1 MISSYKNQKCNNE
14 HSNRKTS
21 NTPLNKSENHK
32 HKITTFVPITDIDSN
47 ELLKQ
52 FWYRMTAIRQQIN
65 EWREGLL
72 TPNKNDVLLNLIP
85 NENAFAID
93 DVYLEEKVFSIDE
106 NPFLKKVFKQ
116 HQTSIKESG
125 SPIFGISK
133 GKISFEFENQTFQMP
148 FLLADASIHR
158 NRFNGKFEI
167 KQTEDFYINPLLLNT
182 LSLNELSSEIE
193 EAAQHLEELGLKTT
207 IENGIWVA
215 NFHPHRFVLQ
225 KEFDAILDA
234 PQFSESLKSLFGE
247 SREIEEF
254 SLSDH
259 YLFPSDV
266 SQQVAIE
273 KVKDNH
279 TVIQGPPGTGKSQV
293 IANLI
298 GKVLGEGKSA
308 LLVAEKSVALQV
320 IYDKMKEKNLH
331 HFSVFYH
338 HELKAKQFIRSLQS
352 TWNFI
357 ESLPTKQIMVGEQS
371 NLLEQSLDLTL
382 DRLRQE
388 DLIGGI
394 SFSEFKS
401 KYNSQ
406 DDTIYLSKK
415 PTIPTWEK
423 EKIVLET
430 LNKNDFSTIGS
441 WLQLNISQY
450 SIADIQQAVE
460 KTIQNIKSL
469 KDKEI
474 SAADIE
480 HKIKL
485 TGLVS
490 LFYHNDQVLPI
501 SVFENESKLQKQFL
515 KLYNSFKT
523 LIEKEAELK
532 PEEGLWDKSFSLTE
546 LNEYIL
552 ALSSTNR
559 FNIKSWMTKQKLSKF
574 THLSMLD
581 TKKALENLVE
591 LNSVKRDLI
600 STKEKLRKLK
610 LPDEIAVLNHINY
623 AINRINSA
631 DKNDIQLLVEMS
643 KNDRLKLKKSG
654 HILGE
659 LHYSLRHYFTLK
671 DEPILE
677 QLESI
682 EKEIPLVIE
691 NISRLKEISNE
702 SKIVLQKTE
711 SLEEA
716 DSAIYN
722 SHWKD
727 FKGQFPTLAEITGE
741 KMNYRIETVIQSFN
755 EESESFGESITQ
767 EIKRKFE
774 QFHTL
779 LQTPAP
785 KLNEAEKELKKDIR
799 KGKSILV
806 KAFDKKRVFPSVR
819 ELLESEARLW
829 IQVLH
834 PVFLCSPY
842 SVAKSLPIDYQ
853 FDLAVFDEASQ
864 IPLSHIVGTVQRSKR
879 IVISGDQQQ
888 MAPQFYFQKKT
899 LHQADALHHASFYWE
914 NVILTHHYR
923 SVHPSLI
930 AFSNKYFYENQLK
943 TFPTPN
949 PQKPI
954 ELITTDGIFNE
965 RTNEKEAE
973 IVAKII
979 IDKIK
984 NAAFNFGLV
993 AFSQT
998 QLKAILEKIPT
1009 NYLDQL
1015 EDKDS
1020 IFIQSLE
1027 NVQGDQC
1034 EHLIISLGYAK
1045 DNNGDFHKRFGPL
1058 NQEQGHRRLNVLM
1071 SRAISKITFVR
1082 SVTSADFSIS
1092 NNEGV
1097 ESLRKLMLFLEQ
1109 EENTEIESSFTHG
1122 IERKENSLFI
1132 KAIASIFKSG
1142 HEVVDFYRTSV
1153 SRGWGVEIVM

>member
-1 MISSYKNQKCNNE
+1 
-14 HSNRKTS
+14 
-21 NTPLNKSENHK
+21 
-32 HKITTFVPITDIDSN
+32 
-47 ELLKQ
+47 
-52 FWYRMTAIRQQIN
+52 MTAIRKQIN

-72 TPNKNDVLLNLIP
+72 TPNKNDVLLNLLP
-85 NENAFAID
+85 NENAFSID
-93 DVYLEEKVFSIDE
+93 TFYQEEKTFSMEE

-133 GKISFEFENQTFQMP
+133 GKISFEFENQTFEMP
-148 FLLADASIHR
+148 YLLADASIHR

-182 LSLNELSSEIE
+182 LSLEEISSEIE

-234 PQFSESLKSLFGE
+234 PYFSESLKSLFGE
-247 SREIEEF
+247 SSENEEL

-266 SQQVAIE
+266 SQQSAIE
-273 KVKDNH
+273 KVKANH

-298 GKVLGEGKSA
+298 GKVLGEKRSA

-320 IYDKMKEKNLH
+320 IYDKMKEKNLQ
-331 HFSVFYH
+331 HFCVFYH
-338 HELKAKQFIRSLQS
+338 HELKAKQFVRSLQS
-352 TWNFI
+352 TWNTI
-357 ESLPTKQIMVGEQS
+357 EGLQSKQIVVGEQS
-371 NLLEQSLDLTL
+371 NLLEQGLDLTL
-382 DRLRQE
+382 ARLRQK

-394 SFSEFKS
+394 SISEFKS
-401 KYNSQ
+401 KYSPQ
-406 DDTIYLSKK
+406 QETIYISKK
-415 PTIPTWEK
+415 PTLPTWEK
-423 EKIVLET
+423 DKIVLEA
-430 LNKNDFSTIGS
+430 LEKNDFPVFGS
-441 WLQLNISQY
+441 WLNINISQY
-450 SIADIQQAVE
+450 SISDIHQAVE
-460 KTIQNIKSL
+460 KTIQNLQSL
-469 KDKEI
+469 KEREI
-474 SAADIE
+474 TPSDIE

-485 TGLVS
+485 SGLVS
-490 LFYHNDQVLPI
+490 LFYHDNQVLPI
-501 SVFENESKLQKQFL
+501 SVFENDSKLQKQFL

-523 LIEKEAELK
+523 LNEKEAELK
-532 PEEGLWDKSFSLTE
+532 AEEGLWDKGFSLTE

-559 FNIKSWMTKQKLSKF
+559 FNIKSWMTRNKLSKF
-574 THLSMLD
+574 THLSMLE

-591 LNSVKRDLI
+591 LNSIKRDLI

-610 LPDEIAVLNHINY
+610 LPDEIAILEHLNY
-623 AINRINSA
+623 AIIRINSV
-631 DKNDIQLLVEMS
+631 DNNDIQILLEMS
-643 KNDRLKLKKSG
+643 GNERLELKNSG
-654 HILGE
+654 QILSDI
-659 LHYSLRHYFTLK
+659 HHSLRHYFSLS
-671 DEPILE
+671 DVPILD
-677 QLESI
+677 QLRSI
-682 EKEIPLVIE
+682 EKEIPLMIE
-691 NISRLKEISNE
+691 NTSRLKEISNE
-702 SKIVLQKTE
+702 TKNVLLKSQ
-711 SLEEA
+711 SLQEA
-716 DSAIYN
+716 NASIYN
-722 SHWKD
+722 SQWKD
-727 FKGQFPTLAEITGE
+727 FKGQLPILAELTGE
-741 KMNYRIETVIQSFN
+741 KLNQKIEAIIQSFN
-755 EESESFGESITQ
+755 QESAAFGESITQ
-767 EIKRKFE
+767 EIKKKFE

-779 LQTPAP
+779 LQTPAS
-785 KLNEAEKELKKDIR
+785 KLNDEEKELKKDLR

-829 IQVLH
+829 IQLLH

-842 SVAKSLPIDYQ
+842 SVAKSLPINYQ
-853 FDLAVFDEASQ
+853 FDLAFFDEASQ

-899 LHQADALHHASFYWE
+899 LHQSDALHHASFYWE
-914 NVILTHHYR
+914 NVLLTHHYR

-930 AFSNKYFYENQLK
+930 AFSNQYFYENQLK

-949 PQKPI
+949 PQKPV
-954 ELITTDGIFNE
+954 ELITTDGIFSE

-973 IVAKII
+973 IVSKII

-998 QLKAILEKIPT
+998 QLKAILDKIPT

-1015 EDKDS
+1015 EDRDS

-1045 DNNGDFHKRFGPL
+1045 NENGEFHKRFGPL

-1092 NNEGV
+1092 SNEGV

-1109 EENTEIESSFTHG
+1109 EENTEIETRFREG
-1122 IERKENSLFI
+1122 IVRKENTLSI
-1132 KAIASIFKSG
+1132 KDIASTFKSG
-1142 HEVVDFYRTSV
+1142 HEAVDFYRTSL
-1153 SRGWGVEIVM
+1153 SRGWKVRFMD